1 MQIQISTE
9 AIMTTSKP
17 SLSPTEQ
24 QTKQKRLQLIM
35 HGQTMT
41 CDLLGKK
48 ADLKRSYIWRHSFT
62 NTPFFTMNSSANL
75 NSFAIE
81 PFAYKLFGAGKRIG
95 DNPAK
100 TISNVVIHDCSGAY
114 DYIDKIL

>member
-1 MQIQISTE
+1 
-9 AIMTTSKP
+9 
-17 SLSPTEQ
+17 
-24 QTKQKRLQLIM
+24 
-35 HGQTMT
+35 
-41 CDLLGKK
+41 
-48 ADLKRSYIWRHSFT
+48 
-62 NTPFFTMNSSANL
+62 MNSSANL

-114 DYIDKIL
+114 DYIDKILQDHPAKSRARFYAIVDKNRNLKQMEEFAKSPGNFCVMPIPYAGEEEKVLKRSLPKNLKLHF